1 MHFAIGFDIMKVDFY
16 VTPNKFPHKSSF
28 IKKNPELFPFSFS
41 SSDIVEKESL
51 NYLIRTKVKQEAI
64 LLDDF
69 RLYFSQANQTGQTGV

>member
-1 MHFAIGFDIMKVDFY
+1 MSHPTNFHKKV
-16 VTPNKFPHKSSF
+16 VSL
-28 IKKNPELFPFSFS
+28 KKIPELFPFSFS